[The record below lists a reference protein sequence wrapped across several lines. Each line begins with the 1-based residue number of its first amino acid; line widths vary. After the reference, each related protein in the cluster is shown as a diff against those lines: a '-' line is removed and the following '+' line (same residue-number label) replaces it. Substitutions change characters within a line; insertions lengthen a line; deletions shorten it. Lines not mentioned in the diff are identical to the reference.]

1 MRPTRLVLV
10 LSLAGG
16 LLLQAAGSAQAPALQ
31 ASFDRIG
38 AMAAAELAKDQVAS
52 VTIGVVSGA
61 DLVWTGSY
69 GMADMERKIP
79 ASRTSVYRIGSIT
92 KQFTGLML
100 LQLVRDGKAKLS
112 DPVERHL
119 PEINEVT
126 GRHTGAP
133 PITLGQLATMTSG
146 LAREP
151 ANLPSHL
158 VGPVSQWEQVLLKA
172 LPQTTYAHEPDTR
185 FLYSNI
191 GYGIL
196 GAALGRASGTPYT
209 TYVQQRIL
217 APLGMTH
224 TAFEPNATIQPHL
237 TVGYAVDRSGN
248 VSAEA
253 STREHAGR
261 GYKVPNGAMYTTV
274 DDLARFV
281 AFELGAGPEAVLG
294 RTALDDNY
302 SRVNSSNGDLTSAY
316 GVGFQL
322 SRRGDQVFVGH
333 GGSVAGYTAQA
344 WLHRPSKIGVIALR
358 NAGGGKFD
366 LSELTFRA
374 LAELTAQ
381 PGGSGR

>member
-10 LSLAGG
+10 LCFAGG
-16 LLLQAAGSAQAPALQ
+16 LLLQAAGSAPAPALQ

-38 AMAAAELAKDQVAS
+38 AMAAAELAKDQVAG

-69 GMADMERKIP
+69 GMADMERKVP

-92 KQFTGLML
+92 KQFTAVML
-100 LQLVRDGKAKLS
+100 LQLIRDGKAKLS
-112 DPVERHL
+112 DPVETHL
-119 PEINEVT
+119 PEINTVK
-126 GRHTGAP
+126 GRLAGAP
-133 PITLGQLATMTSG
+133 AITLGQLATMTSG

-158 VGPVSQWEQVLLKA
+158 VGPVSQWEQVLLEA
-172 LPQTTYAHEPDTR
+172 LPETTYAHEPDTR
-185 FLYSNI
+185 YLYSNI

-196 GAALGRASGTPYT
+196 GAALGRAAGTPYAA
-209 TYVQQRIL
+209 YVQRRIL
-217 APLGMTH
+217 APLGMMH

-261 GYKVPNGAMYTTV
+261 GYKVPNGAIYTTV

-281 AFELGAGPEAVLG
+281 AFELGEGPESVLS
-294 RTALDDNY
+294 RTALADNY
-302 SRVNSSNGDLTSAY
+302 SRVNSSSGDLTSGY

-322 SRRGDQVFVGH
+322 SRHGDRVYVGH